1 MLALQRQVGN
11 AAAQQVLA
19 REPAKPAAD
28 ADAKGWEDLPFG
40 STIYKELIKEYTPE
54 KLLKLALPHL
64 KSLPE
69 KLPEVEAKPVGLE
82 GKETK
87 QLAGGAASFAHKAAE
102 EWMKTPEGKAWL
114 DKAAGWAKQHPKTVY
129 FTLLG
134 AMAAAIAG
142 AAVAY
147 FTGNLDPPVLEK
159 KFKALG
165 FEITPGI
172 DIGKFTETILQS
184 AKLSISR
191 ELGQGISA
199 SISGDVAD
207 SAKTGWSGSA
217 GARLGSKD
225 VFGTYKLKWDE
236 KGELGHGVGFGAY
249 GLTGQYGWGKGDDT
263 GKLDYKLNDQFTAGY
278 AYQGGDKG
286 FHSAELKLK
295 PLIIPIETTAMV
307 KFNADGSALLDASG
321 LYKSASLGSYKLGV
335 KGPLAGGKPDEA
347 MVFTFGQSNK
357 DAAGST
363 GSSEWTFNPIKPG
376 GPVGKYDFSA
386 GVYPGL
392 TLAQKLTV
400 GDGQVLAHETKL
412 TGEALKGQ
420 IKADLAVGQNEAGA
434 VTAGGGLTIK
444 TEDAEWAVRA
454 AFTDDQLN
462 ELAFKMGFGGKEDA
476 VKFLVD
482 ASLQRKDG
490 IDKASLKAVLTAKVG
505 KFATKW
511 EVSASTSEGGPK
523 GYESAVGGGGAFTYL
538 LPKGF
543 LLGGAFNANYASK
556 TGASV
561 EPGILAGHEWSPV
574 LLKGSVTVP
583 VDGAGPPVWGL
594 GAVGQF

>member
-1 MLALQRQVGN
+1 MLALQRTVGN
-11 AAAQQVLA
+11 SAAQQVLA
-19 REPAKPAAD
+19 REPAKKDP
-28 ADAKGWEDLPFG
+28 DAKGWEDLPFG

-69 KLPEVEAKPVGLE
+69 KMPEVAVEGAGLE

-102 EWMKTPEGKAWL
+102 EWMKSPEGKAWL
-114 DKAAGWAKQHPKTVY
+114 EKAAGWVKQHPNTVY

-147 FTGNLDPPVLEK
+147 FTGNLDPPALEK

-165 FEITPGI
+165 FEITPGV
-172 DIGKFTETILQS
+172 DLGKFTETILQS

-199 SISGDVAD
+199 SVSGDVKD
-207 SAKTGWSGSA
+207 GGKEGWSGTA
-217 GARLGSKD
+217 GTKLGTKD
-225 VFGTYKLKWDE
+225 VFGTYQLKWDE

-263 GKLDYKLNDQFTAGY
+263 GKLQYKLGEQFSTTYG
-278 AYQGGDKG
+278 YQGGDKG
-286 FHSAELKLK
+286 FHSGEFKFK

-307 KFNADGSALLDASG
+307 KFNADGSALLDASS

-363 GSSEWTFNPIKPG
+363 GSAEWTFNPLKPG

-400 GDGQVLAHETKL
+400 GNGQVLAHETKL

-420 IKADLAVGQNEAGA
+420 IKADLALGQNEAGA
-434 VTAGGGLTIK
+434 TTAAAGLTIK
-444 TEDAEWAVRA
+444 AEDAEWAVRA

-462 ELAFKMGFGGKEDA
+462 ELAFKMGLGGKEDA
-476 VKFLVD
+476 VKFLVE
-482 ASLQRKDG
+482 ASLARKDG

-511 EVSASTSEGGPK
+511 EVSASDTTGGK
-523 GYESAVGGGGAFTYL
+523 DAGAAVTGGGAFVYT
-538 LPKGF
+538 LPKGV
-543 LLGGAFNANYASK
+543 LLGASADISYASK
-556 TGASV
+556 SGLAAG
-561 EPGILAGHEWSPV
+561 PGLLVGHEWSPV
-574 LLKGSVTVP
+574 LLKGSVMLP
-583 VDGAGPPVWGL
+583 IGSDAAPVWGL
-594 GAVGQF
+594 SAVGQF